1 MWNFKMEDYIF
12 DPAGGEA
19 GYGLDIHQRICRDY
33 LVTKAGSESRN
44 LIRILQTE
52 PQVSRSE
59 AFFHFL
65 GWYATCIKEC
75 HDIGCNIGENGNTK
89 KQIPM
94 KS

>member
-33 LVTKAGSESRN
+33 LVTMAGSDSRN

-52 PQVSRSE
+52 P
-59 AFFHFL
+59 
-65 GWYATCIKEC
+65 
-75 HDIGCNIGENGNTK
+75 
-89 KQIPM
+89 
-94 KS
+94 